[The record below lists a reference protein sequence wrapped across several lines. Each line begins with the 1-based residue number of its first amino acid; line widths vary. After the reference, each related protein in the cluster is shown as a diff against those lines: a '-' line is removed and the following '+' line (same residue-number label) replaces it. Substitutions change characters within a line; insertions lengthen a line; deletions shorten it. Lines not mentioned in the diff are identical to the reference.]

1 MRANFTDLSSVEKYV
16 LPTET
21 YEARSDSVLA
31 WKKNQKLGRFD
42 PNALS
47 PEDALRHQVEK
58 DQNEVQTRGSLKQTP
73 RVSMRF
79 SSLFFFSID
88 LMTSWQ
94 KSLLLNGPSFCL
106 HLHRI
111 FDVARSAS
119 LDLFRLFLLP
129 DRVAS
134 CNRMQNFRQISS
146 QSGSGLSLTS
156 RWGRMTVVWADSATS
171 SA

>member
-79 SSLFFFSID
+79 SSFFF
-88 LMTSWQ
+88 
-94 KSLLLNGPSFCL
+94 FFFFF
-106 HLHRI
+106 H
-111 FDVARSAS
+111 
-119 LDLFRLFLLP
+119 
-129 DRVAS
+129 
-134 CNRMQNFRQISS
+134 
-146 QSGSGLSLTS
+146 
-156 RWGRMTVVWADSATS
+156 
-171 SA
+171 

>member
-47 PEDALRHQVEK
+47 PEEALRHQVEK
-58 DQNEVQTRGSLKQTP
+58 DKTDIQTRGLLERLSKDHCIIT
-73 RVSMRF
+73 
-79 SSLFFFSID
+79 
-88 LMTSWQ
+88 LMTYLQ
-94 KSLLLNGPSFCL
+94 ELPLLNELLFCL
-106 HLHRI
+106 HLRRI
-111 FDVARSAS
+111 FDVAQFALLDQFRPFLS
-119 LDLFRLFLLP
+119 LA
-129 DRVAS
+129 RVVNF
-134 CNRMQNFRQISS
+134 NRMQSFQQISS
-146 QSGSGLSLTS
+146 RSGSGLSWTS
-156 RWGRMTVVWADSATS
+156 RWGRTTVVWADSATS

>member
-47 PEDALRHQVEK
+47 PEEALRHQVEK
-58 DQNEVQTRGSLKQTP
+58 DRTEVQTRGSLKRNIP
-73 RVSMRF
+73 SVNAII
-79 SSLFFFSID
+79 SSLFVN
-88 LMTSWQ
+88 LMIYWQ
-94 KSLLLNGPSFCL
+94 ESLLIDELSFCL
-106 HLHRI
+106 RLRRI

-129 DRVAS
+129 VRVAS
-134 CNRMQNFRQISS
+134 CNRMQSFRQISS
-146 QSGSGLSLTS
+146 RSGSGLSLTS
-156 RWGRMTVVWADSATS
+156 RWGRTTVVWAASATS